1 MSPPLPAAERARLEA
16 AYRATTYRIHA
27 PAGDIN
33 LRLDQPSSVFAAL
46 LTESATR
53 HWAILTACNPASQ
66 LQDAAANGEA
76 QARLQQWLKAHG
88 YRWLAG
94 ENTAEAC
101 DWPPE
106 ASCVVLGLTVAAAR
120 QCGVIFG
127 QNAVVTGDGDAI
139 PRLQWCR

>member
-27 PAGDIN
+27 PAGDIH
-33 LRLDQPSSVFAAL
+33 LRLDVPSPVFAAL

-94 ENTAEAC
+94 ENMAEAC

-106 ASCVVLGLTVAAAR
+106 ASCVVLGLPVAAAR
-120 QCGVIFG
+120 QCGAIFG
-127 QNAVVTGDGDAI
+127 QNAVVAGDGDAI